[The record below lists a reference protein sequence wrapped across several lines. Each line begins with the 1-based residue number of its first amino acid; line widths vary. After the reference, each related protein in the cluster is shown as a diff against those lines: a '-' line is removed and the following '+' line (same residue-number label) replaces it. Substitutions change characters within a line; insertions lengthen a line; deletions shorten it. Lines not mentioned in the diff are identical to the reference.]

1 MGPARGGEVGMRDEC
16 EATGGEPAL
25 RAIGRCMAVLLP
37 EPEGQPILLHD
48 TAADPALRDAL
59 GGLRLRSALW
69 RLPEEAL
76 GSGEACLD
84 AGDLLPGA
92 GETRCAAR
100 VARRGGLLILAGW
113 AEGAAPVVLRG
124 AFDALDRAL
133 DRCAIRPSA
142 GLPPPAP
149 APFEAVFEN
158 AAHCMAVIGAG
169 RRLIAVNRAGR
180 RVLAEGRLLLGTSG
194 QLCAADPGD
203 DHRLGEALSLR
214 GRHGEPC
221 TVVLGG
227 VAGRAGLRCEIGR
240 INLQPGA
247 GGRDG
252 PRFFLTAVPIAA
264 SAPIEALLADAFG
277 LTGAE
282 ARLAA
287 ELVAGR
293 DLRAAGERMGVSH
306 HTARKYLQIAFSKMG
321 VRRQAD
327 LVRLALQLAHGAAAS
342 AA

>member
-1 MGPARGGEVGMRDEC
+1 MRDEC

-25 RAIGRCMAVLLP
+25 RAIGRCVAVLLP
-37 EPEGQPILLHD
+37 EPDGRPILLRD
-48 TAADPALRDAL
+48 AGGDRALRDAL

-76 GSGEACLD
+76 DTGEPCLD
-84 AGDLLPGA
+84 ARALLPGA
-92 GETRCAAR
+92 GETRLAAR

-113 AEGAAPVVLRG
+113 AEGSAPVVLRA

-142 GLPPPAP
+142 ATPPAAEAPPAP

-180 RVLAEGRLLLGTSG
+180 RVLAEGRLLLEAGG
-194 QLCAADPGD
+194 RLRAADRDGD
-203 DHRLGEALSLR
+203 RRLEEALGVDDR
-214 GRHGEPC
+214 GGEPRA
-221 TVVLGG
+221 VILGG
-227 VAGRAGLRCEIGR
+227 AGGRGGLRCEIGR
-240 INLQPGA
+240 VDLHPGT

-264 SAPIEALLADAFG
+264 SAPVEALLAEAFG

-327 LVRLALQLAHGAAAS
+327 LVRLALQLVHDPAAS